1 MKVVIVVGHSKH
13 SVGACSKN
21 FNVCEYQWNAEFA
34 EDLAKLLN
42 TECVVIHRDTLM
54 TLPSIVNQEKPDFI
68 VALHCNAYNT
78 AVGGCETLYW
88 HKSKSGKV
96 AAAILQEKIT
106 FALYNKN
113 RGIKPKT
120 SEDRGGFLLRYT
132 NAPCLIA
139 EPFFI
144 DNDIDF
150 ANAQMHR
157 DSLLFAFKEA
167 IEETINYLKEKR
179 CKKSQ

>member
-1 MKVVIVVGHSKH
+1 MYGEKKMKVAIVVGHSKY
-13 SVGACSKN
+13 SPGACN
-21 FNVCEYQWNAEFA
+21 TTYDACEYQYNAEFA
-34 EDLAKLLN
+34 EDLKKLLN
-42 TECVVIHRDTLM
+42 IDCVVIYRDTLM
-54 TLPSIVNQEKPDFI
+54 TLPSVINQENPDFI
-68 VALHCNAYNT
+68 ISLHCNAYNT
-78 AVGGCETLYW
+78 VASGCETLYW
-88 HKSKSGKV
+88 HKSKHGKI
-96 AAAILQEKIT
+96 AATILQEKII

-132 NAPCLIA
+132 NAPCIIA

-167 IEETINYLKEKR
+167 IKEVFILIGV
-179 CKKSQ
+179 